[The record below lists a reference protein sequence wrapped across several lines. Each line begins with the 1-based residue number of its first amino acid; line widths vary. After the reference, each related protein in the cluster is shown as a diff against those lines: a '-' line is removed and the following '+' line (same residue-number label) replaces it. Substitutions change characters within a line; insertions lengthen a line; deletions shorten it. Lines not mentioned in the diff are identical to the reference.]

1 MCFLKEKPA
10 CSRPS
15 VPPMPLLRHDL
26 KNAQNISGMPMQS
39 HYELYTIAA
48 HCAIG
53 YQRHIFWGCTQ
64 ESAQM
69 HTVRIKL
76 SLMREGMR
84 FMKKI
89 Y

>member
-1 MCFLKEKPA
+1 MQSPA
-10 CSRPS
+10 RDAGAAFVPRP
-15 VPPMPLLRHDL
+15 
-26 KNAQNISGMPMQS
+26 KNTQNISGMPMQS

-64 ESAQM
+64 ESTQM

-76 SLMREGMR
+76 SLIREEMR
-84 FMKKI
+84 FMKKYI
-89 Y
+89 DNVKPE